1 MSKIKLNPNDIIVLV
16 GAMDVGKST
25 FAKHHFAS
33 HEIIETDAIRASLS
47 GDFQDQSQ
55 NKAVFDILYA
65 TIDARMEAGVFTVID
80 STGSKGVLQRVS
92 ELATKYNRVVHAI
105 QFPALDP
112 SEIIKERM
120 KHRMR
125 VLDVY
130 HNQVK
135 RVNETVYQSIYN
147 VYKLD
152 NVNDVEFEYASYDD
166 GHILD
171 SGYRYIV
178 VPDLHGEYDVLE
190 RYWDAHQDKDDIRFV
205 FLGDIVDRG
214 KSSYETFKLVS
225 EIIDSG
231 KGFAVIS
238 NHDDKVMRYF
248 KKWVADD
255 DDDKYLHYS
264 KDELPDYGMRI
275 SGGIDTTLTE
285 FYSLYNHE
293 QDAYANDFIAYYLS
307 LPMYLKVHDG
317 NQYHFFSHAGVSQHM
332 LDAKYLDKR
341 DKVDALYT
349 AIDEDGAMEL
359 YNEAPVTLHVGHEN
373 RNTFITQFEANN
385 ITVIKHDVG
394 LGKVM
399 VGTDTINFLVIET

>member
-1 MSKIKLNPNDIIVLV
+1 MPKIKLNPNDIIVLV
-16 GAMDVGKST
+16 GAMGTGKSS

-33 HEIIETDAIRASLS
+33 HEIVETDAIRDSLS

-65 TIDARMEAGVFTVID
+65 TIESRMEAGIFTVID

-92 ELATKYNRVVHAI
+92 ELATKYKRVVHAI
-105 QFPALDP
+105 QFPELAP
-112 SEIIKERM
+112 SEVTDERM

-125 VLDVY
+125 VLDIY

-135 RVNETVYQSIYN
+135 RVNETVYQPIYN
-147 VYKLD
+147 VYKLTD
-152 NVNDVEFEYASYDD
+152 VNDIEFTHTSYDD
-166 GHILD
+166 GHVID
-171 SGYRYIV
+171 SGYKYIV
-178 VPDLHGEYDVLE
+178 VPDLHGEYDVLA
-190 RYWDAHQDKDDIRFV
+190 RYWNAHKEKDEIRFV

-214 KSSYETFKLVS
+214 KSSYETFKLVK

-248 KKWVADD
+248 RKWISDD
-255 DDDKYLHYS
+255 DNDKYLHYS
-264 KDELPDYGMRI
+264 KDKLPDYGMRI

-285 FYSLYNHE
+285 FYSLYDHE
-293 QDAYANDFIAYYLS
+293 QDEYANDFIAYYMS

-317 NQYHFFSHAGVSQHM
+317 NRFHFFTHAGVSQHM

-341 DKVDALYT
+341 DKVDALHT
-349 AIDEDGAMEL
+349 TIDETTAMEL
-359 YNEAPVTLHVGHEN
+359 YSNVPVTLHVGHEN
-373 RNTFITQFEANN
+373 RNTFMTQFEVNN
-385 ITVIKHDVG
+385 ITVIKNDIG
-394 LGKVM
+394 LGKGM
-399 VGTDTINFLVIET
+399 VGTDTINFLIIET